1 MNQSKLHWSQ
11 NYTKSHNLSLRK
23 VFLTSQK
30 WRKDR
35 KITNLMRFLKMK
47 NMNLQI
53 LKVPNTEK
61 NKFLQKW
68 MIYDG
73 QKQPPVAYEKAVLQ
87 NFANFTGKHRL
98 SALHFYLKRLQYKWF
113 PAKFAKFL
121 RKTILKNICERLLL
135 EVVLAVIFKKNNR
148 SLFVRLA
155 VSRYYISLQIN
166 VAPRNFSLAV
176 KT

>member
-53 LKVPNTEK
+53 LKAPNTEK

-73 QKQPPVAYEKAVLQ
+73 QKQLPVAYEKAVLQ
-87 NFANFTGKHRL
+87 NFANFTGKL
-98 SALHFYLKRLQYKWF
+98 ICWSLFLIKSQAFSPAALLK
-113 PAKFAKFL
+113 
-121 RKTILKNICERLLL
+121 KTPIQVISCKICKS
-135 EVVLAVIFKKNNR
+135 FKKNYFEEHLR
-148 SLFVRLA
+148 TTASGGGSSGDF
-155 VSRYYISLQIN
+155 QE
-166 VAPRNFSLAV
+166 
-176 KT
+176 K